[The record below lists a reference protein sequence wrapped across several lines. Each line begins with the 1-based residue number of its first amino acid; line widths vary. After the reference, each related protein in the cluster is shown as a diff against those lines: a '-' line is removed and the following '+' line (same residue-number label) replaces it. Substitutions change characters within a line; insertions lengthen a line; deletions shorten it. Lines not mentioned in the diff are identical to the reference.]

1 LGVGLLRQ
9 GRVEIVSNLRSHNWG
24 NSNDRA
30 LVKMALIQ
38 DGWAITLGTCCG
50 LVWLVVKVYLRKKQ
64 VKGIE

>member
-1 LGVGLLRQ
+1 
-9 GRVEIVSNLRSHNWG
+9 
-24 NSNDRA
+24 
-30 LVKMALIQ
+30 MALIQ

>member
-1 LGVGLLRQ
+1 MALIQDGCAIAPLTLGVGLLRQ

-38 DGWAITLGTCCG
+38 DERRSHCL
-50 LVWLVVKVYLRKKQ
+50 LLLPPSPV
-64 VKGIE
+64 